1 VEISNEAE
9 EKKGSKV
16 AGRIETDPTEIGG
29 TSGTNKINSISEPI
43 EQNEPNNSH
52 ESHESPQS
60 NIADERRR
68 TPNDNAVPVYVE
80 VQERIIRQVLEAMWF
95 EDILDRRVNG
105 SEWSTCGVTA
115 NGESVVYTCDAEQ
128 KFSFGRM
135 KVKVGSI
142 KREGVTCTDLDL
154 FLEEMVLNRLQGAK
168 LTAFVQELQETMAKD
183 SQCRALLPLRIPVE
197 DRHYDALESHMT
209 DGHLYH
215 PSYKSR
221 LGFSLQDNL
230 AYGPEFDADVLL
242 IWVAVR
248 KEMVQTA
255 VSGGYD
261 SAALLEQ
268 HLTEE
273 DLQHFRQVIRDKTT
287 SLDMDSYVLIP
298 IHPWQWEH
306 AVESIFAKQL
316 MDGDIIYLGTSS
328 SVYRAQQSIR
338 SLSNR
343 NNPLAPYI
351 KLALSITN
359 TSSTRILAQHTTQNA
374 PLISDWLDQLVRED
388 KLLQREQFVIL
399 KEIMGLS
406 FRYEQLPVTQ
416 YGRAYGTL
424 GAIWRENVSIHL
436 KAGETAWPLNALML
450 VQRNGV
456 PFIQEATERH
466 GVQPW
471 AEALVRTLTLPIIH
485 LLYAHGIALESHA
498 QNIILVLENDLPKRI
513 IIKDLHDG
521 VRYVPDQLLH
531 PERAPKLHPEPETH
545 RKFNR
550 YSFIY
555 AGDVSEVRDY
565 TYDAFFFICM
575 TDVALS
581 LEPFGLSEEAFWR
594 LCAGVILDYQRQ
606 HPEYAERFKM
616 FDLLAE
622 DALIE
627 EMTKRRL
634 YGDGELYFRKASNPL
649 KLAKDALE
657 QDHEYE
663 HEYEQIK
670 KLEQSGEH
678 GQKDEVEQKEANR

>member
-1 VEISNEAE
+1 MTVMDIEI
-9 EKKGSKV
+9 KTG
-16 AGRIETDPTEIGG
+16 
-29 TSGTNKINSISEPI
+29 
-43 EQNEPNNSH
+43 
-52 ESHESPQS
+52 ES
-60 NIADERRR
+60 
-68 TPNDNAVPVYVE
+68 PVYVE
-80 VQERIIRQVLEAMWF
+80 VQERIMRQTLEALWF
-95 EDILDRRVNG
+95 EGILDCQVNG
-105 SEWSTCGVTA
+105 QEWRTSGTTA
-115 NGESVVYTCDAEQ
+115 SGESVVYTCEAEQ
-128 KFSFGRM
+128 KFSFGRV
-135 KVKVGSI
+135 KVKKGSI
-142 KREGVTCTDLDL
+142 MREGIVCSDLDR
-154 FLEEMVLNRLQGAK
+154 FLEEMVLNHLKGANVS
-168 LTAFVQELQETMAKD
+168 AFIQELQETMAKD
-183 SQCRALLPLRIPVE
+183 SQCRAVLPQSIPIG

-230 AYGPEFDADVLL
+230 AYGPEFNADVAL

-248 KEMVQTA
+248 KELAQTA
-255 VSGGYD
+255 VSSGYTCE
-261 SAALLEQ
+261 SLLEQ
-268 HLTEE
+268 HLTVE
-273 DLQHFRQVIRDKTT
+273 DRQQFRQNLLAKAGSNDIG
-287 SLDMDSYVLIP
+287 SYSLIP
-298 IHPWQWEH
+298 VHPWQWEH
-306 AVESIFAKQL
+306 SLESIFARQL
-316 MDGDIIYLGTSS
+316 MDGDIVYLGASS
-328 SVYRAQQSIR
+328 STYRAQQSIR

-343 NNPLAPYI
+343 KNKQAPYI

-374 PLISDWLDQLVRED
+374 PLISDWLDELVRED
-388 KLLQREQFVIL
+388 ELLRQEQFAIL

-424 GAIWRENVSIHL
+424 GAIWRENVSVHL
-436 KAGETAWPLNALML
+436 SAGETAWPLNALML
-450 VQRNGV
+450 VQRNGAPYV
-456 PFIQEATERH
+456 QEAIQRY
-466 GVQPW
+466 GVQEW
-471 AEALVRTLTLPIIH
+471 AEALVRTLTLPIVH

-498 QNIILVLENDLPKRI
+498 QNIILVLENELPKRI

-575 TDVALS
+575 TDIALA
-581 LEPFGLSEEAFWR
+581 LEPFGLSEESFWK
-594 LCAGVILDYQRQ
+594 LCVGVILDYQRQ

-616 FDLLAE
+616 FDLFAA

-649 KLAKDALE
+649 KLAKDTLQQKAE
-657 QDHEYE
+657 
-663 HEYEQIK
+663 
-670 KLEQSGEH
+670 
-678 GQKDEVEQKEANR
+678 GQ

>member
-1 VEISNEAE
+1 MRFAKIGNEAE
-9 EKKGSKV
+9 EKKESKP
-16 AGRIETDPTEIGG
+16 AEMLKTETTEISG
-29 TSGTNKINSISEPI
+29 TSGTNKINSTSERSGKKEQN
-43 EQNEPNNSH
+43 EQNEPN

-60 NIADERRR
+60 NESHQPNIAGKGRRM
-68 TPNDNAVPVYVE
+68 PNDNAVPVYVE
-80 VQERIIRQVLEAMWF
+80 VQERIIRQALEAMWF
-95 EDILDRRVNG
+95 EDILDRQVSG

-115 NGESVVYTCDAEQ
+115 TGESVVYSCDAEQ
-128 KFSFGRM
+128 KFSFARV
-135 KVKVGSI
+135 KVKAGSI
-142 KREGVTCTDLDL
+142 KREGVVCTDLDV

-183 SQCRALLPLRIPVE
+183 SQCRALLPLRIPAE

-221 LGFSLQDNL
+221 LGFSLKDNL
-230 AYGPEFDADVLL
+230 AYGPEFNADIPLV
-242 IWVAVR
+242 WVAVR
-248 KEMVQTA
+248 KEMAQAAT
-255 VSGGYD
+255 SDGYELT
-261 SAALLEQ
+261 ALLEQ
-268 HLTEE
+268 HLTKE
-273 DLQHFRQVIRDKTT
+273 DLQQFRQVISDKTA
-287 SLDMDSYVLIP
+287 SLPMDAYVFIP

-316 MDGDIIYLGTSS
+316 MDGDIIYLGASA

-343 NNPLAPYI
+343 ENPVAPYI

-388 KLLQREQFVIL
+388 EVLQREQFAIL

-424 GAIWRENVSIHL
+424 GAIWRENVSVHL
-436 KAGETAWPLNALML
+436 NEGETAWPLNALML

-456 PFIQEATERH
+456 PYIQEAIERH
-466 GVQPW
+466 GVQTW
-471 AEALVRTLTLPIIH
+471 AEALVRTLALPIIH
-485 LLYAHGIALESHA
+485 LLYAHGIAFECHA
-498 QNIILVLENDLPKRI
+498 QNIILVLENELPKRI
-513 IIKDLHDG
+513 ILKDLHDG

-575 TDVALS
+575 TDIALS
-581 LEPFGLSEEAFWR
+581 LEPYGLCEEAFWQ
-594 LCAGVILDYQRQ
+594 LCAGVIMDYQRQ
-606 HPEYAERFKM
+606 HPEYAERFNM
-616 FDLLAE
+616 LDLLAE

-634 YGDGELYFRKASNPL
+634 YGDGELYFRKTNNPL
-649 KLAKDALE
+649 RLAKDMLE
-657 QDHEYE
+657 
-663 HEYEQIK
+663 
-670 KLEQSGEH
+670 
-678 GQKDEVEQKEANR
+678 QKDEHKQKYEDEQKAANR

>member
-1 VEISNEAE
+1 MRFEEIATEAD
-9 EKKGSKV
+9 EKKVNKV
-16 AGRIETDPTEIGG
+16 
-29 TSGTNKINSISEPI
+29 
-43 EQNEPNNSH
+43 
-52 ESHESPQS
+52 S
-60 NIADERRR
+60 NDGE
-68 TPNDNAVPVYVE
+68 VPVYVE
-80 VQERIIRQVLEAMWF
+80 VQERIIRQALEAMWF
-95 EDILDRRVNG
+95 EGILDREENG
-105 SEWSTCGVTA
+105 SQWSTSGITA
-115 NGESVVYTCDAEQ
+115 SGESVVYTCEAER
-128 KFSFGRM
+128 KFSFGRV
-135 KVKVGSI
+135 KVKIGSI
-142 KREGVTCTDLDL
+142 KREGSACTDLDL
-154 FLEEMVLNRLQGAK
+154 FLEEMVLNRLKGAK

-183 SQCRALLPLRIPVE
+183 SQCRARLPLHIPVQ

-230 AYGPEFDADVLL
+230 AYGPEFNADVLL

-248 KEMVQTA
+248 KEMVQMA

-261 SAALLEQ
+261 PAALLEQ

-273 DLQHFRQVIRDKTT
+273 DLQHFHQIIWGKSA
-287 SLDMDSYVLIP
+287 SLDSDSYIFIP

-306 AVESIFAKQL
+306 AVESIYAKQI
-316 MDGDIIYLGTSS
+316 MDGDVIYLGS
-328 SVYRAQQSIR
+328 SVSSYRAQQSIR

-343 NNPLAPYI
+343 NNAVAPYI

-374 PLISDWLDQLVRED
+374 PLISDWLDQLVRDDE
-388 KLLQREQFVIL
+388 LLQQEQFSIL

-424 GAIWRENVSIHL
+424 GAIWRENVSVHL

-456 PFIQEATERH
+456 PFIQEAIERH
-466 GVQPW
+466 GVQLW
-471 AEALVRTLTLPIIH
+471 GEALVRTLTLPIIH

-521 VRYVPDQLLH
+521 VRYVPEELLH

-555 AGDVSEVRDY
+555 ASDVSEVRDY

-581 LEPFGLSEEAFWR
+581 LERFGLSEETFWQ

-606 HPEYAERFKM
+606 HPEYKERFDM

-634 YGDGELYFRKASNPL
+634 YGDGELYFRKANNPL

-657 QDHEYE
+657 QKGE
-663 HEYEQIK
+663 HEQREE
-670 KLEQSGEH
+670 LEQ
-678 GQKDEVEQKEANR
+678 KAANR